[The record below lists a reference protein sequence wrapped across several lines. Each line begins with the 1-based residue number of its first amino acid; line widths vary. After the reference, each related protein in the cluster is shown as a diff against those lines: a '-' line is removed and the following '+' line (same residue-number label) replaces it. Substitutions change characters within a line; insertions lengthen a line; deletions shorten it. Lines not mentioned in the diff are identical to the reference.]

1 MSLAAVNLWGGN
13 REAAILFRLRVVL
26 VEKNEKI
33 WVTGQEAMVGSAIR
47 RRLLAAGFGNL
58 VVEDSSEL
66 DLTNQK
72 MVADFFMDKR
82 PAYVF
87 LSGKKVG
94 GILANSRYP
103 AQFIYDNIQSQTNVI
118 HAAWQSGVKKLL
130 FLASSCVYPEDCPQP
145 MREGYLL
152 TGGLEPTS
160 EPYALAK
167 IAGIRMCQAY
177 NLQYETDYIS
187 VVPADLYGPHDDF
200 EPETS
205 HVLPALVRKVH
216 EAKIH
221 NQSEVVVWGT
231 GSPRRE
237 SLHVDDLADAGIF
250 LMDNY
255 DESEIIN
262 VGSGQDLSI
271 SELARLISDVV
282 GFEGNITFDRSKP
295 DGAPRKLLDTTK
307 ISRLGWSPKIG
318 LEDGIRQTYQW
329 YQHNVAANSVIG
341 D

>member
-1 MSLAAVNLWGGN
+1 LSLAAESLWEKN
-13 REAAILFRLRVVL
+13 RKTAILFRLRVVL

-33 WVTGQEAMVGSAIR
+33 WVTGQEAMIGSAIR
-47 RRLLAAGFGNL
+47 RCLLAAGFGNL

-72 MVADFFMDKR
+72 MVTEFFMDER

-118 HAAWQSGVKKLL
+118 HAAWKYGVKKLL
-130 FLASSCVYPEDCPQP
+130 FLASSCVYPKDCPQP
-145 MREGYLL
+145 MKEEYLL
-152 TGGLEPTS
+152 SGSLEPTS

-177 NLQYETDYIS
+177 NLQYGTDYIS

-216 EAKIH
+216 EAKIY
-221 NQSEVVVWGT
+221 NRPEVVVWGT

-237 SLHVDDLADAGIF
+237 ALHVGDLADAGIF
-250 LMDNY
+250 LMNNY
-255 DESEIIN
+255 DKSEMIN

-271 SELARLISDVV
+271 SELAQLISEVV
-282 GFEGNITFDRSKP
+282 GFDGGITFDRSKP

-307 ISRLGWSPKIG
+307 ISKLGWSPKIG

-329 YQHNVAANSVIG
+329 CLENVTAK
-341 D
+341 